1 MLLLPLV
8 LAGFLRK
15 EKACLGIADGFSRVG
30 CYQDGSPDS
39 VRISYRDA
47 VDNGMVPGWNNQK
60 MGPDRCFQFCRDKP
74 TSRFFLIAHGT
85 DCYCAEYYHDIST
98 GGGTCDFP
106 CESDTKEMCGGKV
119 KASVFEMHT
128 CGNTMDLAATAANS
142 ALENGE
148 HARIA
153 SEQAAQVYGKIM
165 SLADSWQLPIC
176 SKAPGLCALRAEWED
191 HGQQIYDAGLRAG
204 IAANNSV
211 SVVSGLHA
219 AQSNASRTAEDLL
232 AVENGVKACRE
243 AMSDAAT
250 KATVVEMALAQAA
263 GPLKDAK
270 ELPDFSE
277 LYISASAN
285 AQKGWTTMCDLV
297 PLEGRS
303 MLKVGAPDPAG
314 CGDVCLDEGDDCVG
328 FNMQAKDG
336 IFACQLLSSDG
347 VFEQDDSLKDAYG
360 VFEFSNMKVED
371 MGLDASDCYLKQAF
385 KVRNGGLD
393 QEVLEQVF
401 VAPGPPAEETPAK

>member
-1 MLLLPLV
+1 MMLLPLV

-47 VDNGMVPGWNNQK
+47 VANGMVAGWNNQK

-74 TSRFFLIAHGT
+74 TSRFFLLQGA

-106 CESDTKEMCGGKV
+106 CESDNTQMCGGKV

-128 CGNTMDLAATAANS
+128 CGNTQSLAATAANS

-148 HARIA
+148 KARIA
-153 SEQAAQVYGKIM
+153 GEQAEQVHEKVM
-165 SLADSWQLPIC
+165 SLASSWQLPIC

-191 HGQQIYDAGLRAG
+191 QGQQIYDAGLRAG
-204 IAANNSV
+204 IAANNTV
-211 SVVSGLHA
+211 AVVSDLHG
-219 AQSNASRTAEDLL
+219 AQANSSSAEDLL
-232 AVENGVKACRE
+232 AIENGVKACRE

-270 ELPDFSE
+270 ELADFSE

-285 AQKGWTTMCDLV
+285 AQNGWTTVCDLQ

-303 MLKVGAPDPAG
+303 MLAVGAPDPAG
-314 CGDVCLDEGDDCVG
+314 CADVCLDEGDDCVG

-336 IFACQLLSSDG
+336 IFACQLLSSEG
-347 VFEQDDSLKDAYG
+347 VFEQDMSLKDAYG

-371 MGLDASDCYLKQAF
+371 MGLDAFDCYLKKAF
-385 KVRNGGLD
+385 KVRDGGLD
-393 QEVLEQVF
+393 QQVIEQVF
-401 VAPGPPAEETPAK
+401 VAAGAAASEDK